1 MKILFTNLLLF
12 VGHFWIQSQHLTI
25 STSGQTGTSGT
36 NWSITGNTLNIASSG
51 SAHINTSVIT
61 NHLTNIGD
69 LTIVLPH
76 NGVNSRDL
84 YINNS
89 ITYTGSSARTLTFNI
104 TNDIIFAS
112 NMGIS
117 SSNASLNLVFRTAL
131 TLTNIDHGRIALNQ
145 STINT
150 NGGHL
155 WMGGGPTTATWN
167 GLTVGNSMART
178 WADNIAGISIINST
192 IITNGGHIYM
202 YGRSHNSSDDF
213 GSSNFGVNIE
223 NSSISS
229 TSGSITI
236 YGDVLGRYTNG
247 IGTRISSTS
256 STTTISATSGSIN
269 IGGWGSDQT
278 TNGNG
283 WRLGTSI
290 SGSSSTVKTI
300 ISSVSGNVQI
310 EGNAGFAATIND
322 KEGFVI
328 GGATEIISRSGN
340 ISLKGTNAL
349 ESSGQYCNS
358 IRFDPSNVSNSIRVG
373 FDGTNSY
380 TGNILIEGNSIY
392 QRYLHSSAG
401 SIAVQTTGTL
411 TIQPTG
417 TAFTYMRAD
426 NAGTLTYDN
435 DWNFGT
441 NLGGFVYGKTTN
453 TSALTY
459 NNSLRTNG
467 PMTFYTGSTQLG
479 VGVEMTADGAN
490 GHINFLSS
498 NGFGTVANSG
508 STRGKIM
515 ATGGGSININA
526 DSDNNNSG
534 TLDIDWLTIDGTS
547 GNVLLEC
554 AAFVWNTA
562 SQVALPEFY
571 SNGGALTIR
580 NTTSSNYDINTI
592 WFAMFGN
599 FGGITLG
606 REGGTG
612 AILLNSCTNCS
623 SSALNFGTTAFQV
636 AGPITAL
643 GGNIYANINLRSTN
657 SGSDILLKA
666 DKHIVVGANVG
677 VQSNNGDITFWSN
690 SNGVADPTDG
700 DFIGIYSG
708 VSINSANGLTNQTTG
723 GGTITIA
730 GGNTSQVLP
739 SGTVVPTAYAYSS
752 RTTNWIDPVLP
763 PGGVNFGE
771 KRSAV
776 GGLNT
781 VNIYSGGGNI
791 VIKGKS
797 SSSSAGIQWLSGPA
811 GATQVINSGNGTVTI
826 DGLSTSSTA
835 HGIEFMSYASVV
847 SPTIISSNT
856 SSSAIRIIGETFSTN
871 NRAGYL
877 GTVKLEANGTGGG
890 IEVNGKVASSSNY
903 AAIEAGTLNA
913 YALSGPITFISEG
926 GLGLKAGGVWGKGT
940 LASSSSNITLKS
952 DNISLYTATIET
964 TGTLTVESIGTSFA
978 SALTFPITN
987 LTVGNTVSGLT
998 LGKSTNTANIT
1009 LANATTI
1016 AGPITAYGGNIFA
1029 QQNLTSTLSGAAILL
1044 QATGY
1049 IDVSASDIIQTS
1061 NGNITLRANASGT
1074 ANTTTSAITLNS
1086 GSSLLSN
1093 GGNITLGGNFSGTQG
1108 AGLYAAS
1115 ARVNGSPGIL
1125 INNATISAAGGNIN
1139 IYGRCSTS
1147 YDDGIRLQA
1156 NINTTGAGSI
1166 GIYGDAFGGYNGTQ
1180 YFGGISF
1187 FNEVSR
1193 IEAVSGNV
1201 TLEGILTNSQSSE
1214 GYAINFYRSSGL
1226 TGQIKHIQILSQTG
1240 DIQIT
1245 ADRGSSIGG
1254 GIGHSSWGHI
1264 YFGSP
1269 SNNLY
1274 TASGDIKFTYSNLI
1288 QAANNG
1294 FKVKT
1299 TGAVTYEPV
1308 ANSFITAQTL
1318 PINSNY
1324 VLAENASRLTIGKT
1338 NNLANITIASAQ
1350 TIAGPIEISGGT
1362 LAINANLTST
1372 ATTDTG
1378 ITLNG
1383 QNIIQNSGIAVTTSG
1398 ANINYLASGFSS
1410 TSGVDNAI
1418 KIGDV
1423 SGARASINA
1432 GGGNISLTG
1441 SFGTTSTAGSTDFGI
1456 WLFST
1461 DVITSG
1467 TGSITLTGN
1476 ATNTLSTSSAYGIS
1490 MGNATVKTA
1499 SGAIT
1504 LNGTGGKAS
1513 TNSRGIVAD
1522 QYSNKIISA
1531 SGAITFNE
1539 IKPTGLTGTYTGF
1552 FMRPTT
1558 TVNTFIG
1565 ADGSEVS
1572 SSSSSVTIK
1581 GDRAS
1586 FETNGTFRNN
1596 INTSGAIVF
1605 ESVAN
1610 TFEADPSLTGLTIS
1624 GNPSSVRIGKTTNT
1638 ANITLGSAVTAAGPI
1653 SVYGGNIDI
1662 NNNLTST
1669 ANNAKILIKAS
1680 GQINTNNTR
1689 TFQTNN
1695 GDFILWSDADNSNGG
1710 RIWLGLNNT
1719 INTAN
1724 GSISNGLSGGGKI
1737 VLAGG
1742 LDNGANGGTAND
1754 DIPDGFA
1761 SNNSSIGVYLGNT
1774 SSNYTQMYS
1783 GGGDIL
1789 IKGASTF
1796 ASATND
1802 GTGLWSDGRWLANSG
1817 KGAISIHGT
1826 STHFFGINFSAPLN
1840 NISSGNKHIEFV
1852 SDKSTGNAVEVTGS
1866 SNASYGVVF
1875 NYENPKEVL
1884 ATGGGAITIT
1894 GTGGALQG
1902 IFLQNTDILST
1913 SGSITMNG
1921 GSNGIRVASSG
1932 VRIGSR
1938 LSTAITSSTSNIKWT
1953 ANSLDLINL
1962 SSGFSNNFSTSG
1974 NVTIEPF
1981 SNSFTNAIS
1990 YPITNL
1996 SVENT
2001 VSGLTLG
2008 KSTNTANI
2016 TFGSTTSIAGPITAF
2031 GGTIAVNENI
2041 ASSNGSTISLYGNAL
2056 TFGTNKTVA
2065 SSGQLVVAPQTASN
2079 SIGLGGAA
2087 GTLAIP
2093 ASYFSTNFADGF
2105 SNIQIGSNSQTG
2117 NIAANTFT
2125 LRDNVTVLTT
2135 GSLTL
2140 GGKPILGNNNVT
2152 LGSAISSISGTP
2164 THYFQTNGTG
2174 TVKRSIGNNAN
2185 LLFPIGNTSYNPIT
2199 ITNKTG
2205 TADTFSISILDTAYL
2220 NGSSTGNITSPY
2232 VKRTWNISKNTP
2244 TSNAGSGVDF
2254 TFQWN
2259 ANEVVGTLTNP
2270 TLNHHNGSGWNIPTM
2285 GTTSVS
2291 GNSLTYT
2298 GYKGSFSPFAI
2309 GGSNVGALPIE
2320 LKSFNTACQ
2329 SDYVQVDWTTAS
2341 EKNNKMFE
2349 LYKSDNAVDWSLIH
2363 TTDGQGDK
2371 ASETNYQF
2379 MDNDKK
2385 LAYYRLK
2392 DIDFDGIENWS
2403 QIIFAD
2409 CKNESTQIEV
2419 YPNPATEF
2427 IKVILPYEENTTLN
2441 ILSMEGKILKT
2452 LPLVSKNNLINIKD
2466 LTVGIY
2472 LMELSNKTLNKRI
2485 RFVKK

>member
-1 MKILFTNLLLF
+1 LKTKFIFLLVTCLFNLNA
-12 VGHFWIQSQHLTI
+12 QTLTI
-25 STSGQTGTSGT
+25 SSSGEDGSSTRT
-36 NWSITGNTLNIASSG
+36 NWSISGTTLTVTGTANIRASVIANALASGNLSILGNTATFNVTLSEIITATGNNLLTVAS
-51 SAHINTSVIT
+51 ATNTGTIT
-61 NHLTNIGD
+61 
-69 LTIVLPH
+69 
-76 NGVNSRDL
+76 VNAAISL
-84 YINNS
+84 AGAAI
-89 ITYTGSSARTLTFNI
+89 FN
-104 TNDIIFAS
+104 
-112 NMGIS
+112 
-117 SSNASLNLVFRTAL
+117 SNAFVLGDGI
-131 TLTNIDHGRIALNQ
+131 NISTSTPSAI
-145 STINT
+145 TINT
-150 NGGHL
+150 NLNFSTSGSTRRTISSAGGDIIIHADKDANGSGVLDLDYLTINPGVGNIIIRGETAAFNIGSTDGPYINGTGSFTFESSDASFGQLIYTSWFQLDQDNNGISGLTLGKIGSSANIEQNTNFTIAGHVNYYGGFVNVIGTLTSTSGNILLKGISNNNPCVNISSSGGITKSVGIGTLTLQGHARVINSGTISATGTGRLNVVMWSDFDNSNNDGGASHGGTITTNGGHV
-155 WMGGGPTTATWN
+155 WMGGSNSNGGSYAWN
-167 GLTVGNSMART
+167 GLTVG
-178 WADNIAGISIINST
+178 DGPSIGST
-192 IITNGGHIYM
+192 NYN
-202 YGRSHNSSDDF
+202 HNPLDLF
-213 GSSNFGVNIE
+213 
-223 NSSISS
+223 
-229 TSGSITI
+229 GSITTSNGHVFI
-236 YGDVLGRYTNG
+236 WAGDG
-247 IGTRISSTS
+247 IGGSALVASSN
-256 STTTISATSGSIN
+256 ASIN
-269 IGGWGSDQT
+269 
-278 TNGNG
+278 
-283 WRLGTSI
+283 
-290 SGSSSTVKTI
+290 SG
-300 ISSVSGNVQI
+300 
-310 EGNAGFAATIND
+310 
-322 KEGFVI
+322 
-328 GGATEIISRSGN
+328 SGN
-340 ISLKGTNAL
+340 ITLMAD
-349 ESSGQYCNS
+349 E
-358 IRFDPSNVSNSIRVG
+358 V
-373 FDGTNSY
+373 Y
-380 TGNILIEGNSIY
+380 TTSTFPIT
-392 QRYLHSSAG
+392 
-401 SIAVQTTGTL
+401 TTGTISLVPNVGSYATAL
-411 TIQPTG
+411 TLG
-417 TAFTYMRAD
+417 
-426 NAGTLTYDN
+426 GTLTSG
-435 DWNFGT
+435 NFS
-441 NLGGFVYGKTTN
+441 FN
-453 TSALTY
+453 TSHY
-459 NNSLRTNG
+459 
-467 PMTFYTGSTQLG
+467 
-479 VGVEMTADGAN
+479 
-490 GHINFLSS
+490 
-498 NGFGTVANSG
+498 
-508 STRGKIM
+508 
-515 ATGGGSININA
+515 
-526 DSDNNNSG
+526 
-534 TLDIDWLTIDGTS
+534 
-547 GNVLLEC
+547 
-554 AAFVWNTA
+554 
-562 SQVALPEFY
+562 
-571 SNGGALTIR
+571 
-580 NTTSSNYDINTI
+580 
-592 WFAMFGN
+592 
-599 FGGITLG
+599 
-606 REGGTG
+606 
-612 AILLNSCTNCS
+612 
-623 SSALNFGTTAFQV
+623 
-636 AGPITAL
+636 
-643 GGNIYANINLRSTN
+643 
-657 SGSDILLKA
+657 
-666 DKHIVVGANVG
+666 
-677 VQSNNGDITFWSN
+677 
-690 SNGVADPTDG
+690 
-700 DFIGIYSG
+700 
-708 VSINSANGLTNQTTG
+708 NGLRIN
-723 GGTITIA
+723 
-730 GGNTSQVLP
+730 NM
-739 SGTVVPTAYAYSS
+739 
-752 RTTNWIDPVLP
+752 
-763 PGGVNFGE
+763 
-771 KRSAV
+771 SAV
-776 GGLNT
+776 GGLTIGRTEELFSN
-781 VNIYSGGGNI
+781 GNPI
-791 VIKGKS
+791 VFGNS
-797 SSSSAGIQWLSGPA
+797 S
-811 GATQVINSGNGTVTI
+811 NVTI
-826 DGLSTSSTA
+826 
-835 HGIEFMSYASVV
+835 
-847 SPTIISSNT
+847 
-856 SSSAIRIIGETFSTN
+856 
-871 NRAGYL
+871 
-877 GTVKLEANGTGGG
+877 
-890 IEVNGKVASSSNY
+890 
-903 AAIEAGTLNA
+903 
-913 YALSGPITFISEG
+913 
-926 GLGLKAGGVWGKGT
+926 
-940 LASSSSNITLKS
+940 
-952 DNISLYTATIET
+952 
-964 TGTLTVESIGTSFA
+964 A
-978 SALTFPITN
+978 SAL
-987 LTVGNTVSGLT
+987 S
-998 LGKSTNTANIT
+998 
-1009 LANATTI
+1009 I
-1016 AGPITAYGGNIFA
+1016 AGPISVYGDNIFA
-1029 QQNLTSTLSGAAILL
+1029 QQNLTATANGAAILL

-1049 IDVSASDIIQTS
+1049 IDISASDIIQTS

-1074 ANTTTSAITLNS
+1074 AVVLPNSTIGVITLNS

-1093 GGNITLGGNFSGTQG
+1093 GGNITLGGNFTGTQG

-1115 ARVNGSPGIL
+1115 SRVGGAPGIL
-1125 INNATISAAGGNIN
+1125 ISNATLNAAGGNIN

-1156 NINTTGAGSI
+1156 TITTTGAGSI
-1166 GIYGDAFGGYNGTQ
+1166 GLYGDAFGGYNGTQ
-1180 YFGGISF
+1180 YFGGITF
-1187 FNEVSR
+1187 FNEASR
-1193 IEAVSGNV
+1193 IEAVNGNV

-1269 SNNLY
+1269 LNNSY
-1274 TASGDIKFTYSNLI
+1274 NASGDIKFTYSNLI

-1308 ANSFITAQTL
+1308 ANSFIAAQTL

-1324 VLAENASRLTIGKT
+1324 VLAESASRLTIGKT

-1418 KIGDV
+1418 KIGDI

-1476 ATNTLSTSSAYGIS
+1476 ATNTLSTVTAYGIS
-1490 MGNATVKTA
+1490 MGNATLKTA

-1539 IKPTGLTGTYTGF
+1539 IKPTGLSGSYTGF

-1596 INTSGAIVF
+1596 INTSGAIVI
-1605 ESVAN
+1605 ESDADL
-1610 TFEADPSLTGLTIS
+1610 FEAAPALTGLTIS

-1796 ASATND
+1796 ASASND

-1817 KGAISIHGT
+1817 KGTISIQGT

-1894 GTGGALQG
+1894 GIGGGGLQG
-1902 IFLQNTDILST
+1902 IFFQNTDILST
-1913 SGSITMNG
+1913 SGEITMNG

-1938 LSTAITSSTSNIKWT
+1938 LSTAITSSTSNVKWT
-1953 ANSLDLINL
+1953 TNSIDLINL

-1996 SVENT
+1996 SVANT

-2008 KSTNTANI
+2008 KSTNTTNI
-2016 TFGSTTSIAGPITAF
+2016 TFGSTTTIAGPITAF
-2031 GGTIAVNENI
+2031 GGTIAINENI
-2041 ASSNGSTISLYGNAL
+2041 ASSNGSTISLFGNAL
-2056 TFGTNKTVA
+2056 TFGTNKIVT
-2065 SSGQLVVAPQTASN
+2065 SNNGQLIIAPQNASN
-2079 SIGLGGAA
+2079 TIGLGGAT
-2087 GTLAIP
+2087 GTLSLP
-2093 ASYFSTNFADGF
+2093 ASYFSTNFSDGF
-2105 SNIQIGSNSQTG
+2105 ANIQIGSNSQTG

-2125 LRDNVTVLTT
+2125 LRDNMTFLTS
-2135 GSLTL
+2135 GSLSL
-2140 GGKPILGNNNVT
+2140 GGKPVLGNNNIT
-2152 LGSAISSISGTP
+2152 LGSSISSITASASN
-2164 THYFQTNGTG
+2164 YFQTNGNG
-2174 TVKRSIGNNAN
+2174 KVMSILANNASR
-2185 LLFPIGNTSYNPIT
+2185 LFPVGNAFYNGVT
-2199 ITNKTG
+2199 ITNKTN
-2205 TADTFSISILDTAYL
+2205 ASDTFSVLIKDSVLG
-2220 NGSSTGNITSPY
+2220 NGAQGNAITTPHI
-2232 VKRTWNISKNTP
+2232 KATWDISKTNA
-2244 TSNAGSGVDF
+2244 NAGSGVDF
-2254 TFQWN
+2254 VFSWDTAQERGGISNFI
-2259 ANEVVGTLTNP
+2259 
-2270 TLNHHNGSGWNIPTM
+2270 LNHHNGTVWQIAT
-2285 GTTSVS
+2285 GTTGAIS
-2291 GNSLTYT
+2291 GSGTRTKTITHT
-2298 GYKGSFSPFAI
+2298 GYAGGFSPFAF
-2309 GGSNVGALPIE
+2309 GNTATPLPIE
-2320 LKSFNTACQ
+2320 LIAFNEKCTNDFIKIQ
-2329 SDYVQVDWTTAS
+2329 WTTAS

-2349 LYKSDNAVDWSLIH
+2349 LYRSDNAIDWSLIH

-2371 ASETNYQF
+2371 ASETNYQYI
-2379 MDNDKK
+2379 DNKK
-2385 LAYYRLK
+2385 QASYYRLK
-2392 DIDFDGIENWS
+2392 DIDYDGIENWS

-2409 CKNESTQIEV
+2409 CESNTSKTEV
-2419 YPNPATEF
+2419 YPNPASDY
-2427 IKVILPYEENTTLN
+2427 IKVTTAIDEKTILR
-2441 ILSMEGKILKT
+2441 IVSIDGRILKT
-2452 LPLVSKNNLINIKD
+2452 LPLVSEQTLVDI
-2466 LTVGIY
+2466 
-2472 LMELSNKTLNKRI
+2472 KTLVSGVYIIEIKNQKSTTTFKINKI
-2485 RFVKK
+2485 

>member
-1 MKILFTNLLLF
+1 MTKASFLTFFTILFANLY
-12 VGHFWIQSQHLTI
+12 SQHLTI
-25 STSGQTGTSGT
+25 SNSGQTGTSGT
-36 NWSITGNTLNIASSG
+36 NWSITGNTLNVGASG

-61 NHLTNIGD
+61 NHLTNTGD
-69 LTIVLPH
+69 LTIILPH

-84 YINNS
+84 YLNNS

-112 NMGIS
+112 NVGIS
-117 SSNASLNLVFRTAL
+117 SSNSSLNLVFRTAL

-178 WADNIAGISIINST
+178 WSDDLPGLWVENSILN
-192 IITNGGHIYM
+192 TNGGNVYLAGLSWNSNSNSGVN
-202 YGRSHNSSDDF
+202 YGVLVENSNISSASGNIEINGEVTGRYTNGNGTRIEATLGTTSITATTGSIIIRGSGSDQSPNDNSF
-213 GSSNFGVNIE
+213 RFGAIITGSSVTAKTI
-223 NSSISS
+223 ISS
-229 TSGSITI
+229 TSG
-236 YGDVLGRYTNG
+236 
-247 IGTRISSTS
+247 
-256 STTTISATSGSIN
+256 N
-269 IGGWGSDQT
+269 I
-278 TNGNG
+278 
-283 WRLGTSI
+283 
-290 SGSSSTVKTI
+290 
-300 ISSVSGNVQI
+300 QI
-310 EGNAGFAATIND
+310 EGNANFTATVND
-322 KEGFVI
+322 KEGLGV
-328 GGATEIISRSGN
+328 GGSTEIISRSGN
-340 ISLKGTNAL
+340 ISIRGTNTL

-426 NAGTLTYDN
+426 NAGTLTFDN

-508 STRGKIM
+508 NTRGKIM

-547 GNVLLEC
+547 GNVLLE
-554 AAFVWNTA
+554 AASFIWNTA

-580 NTTSSNYDINTI
+580 NTTSSNYDINTS
-592 WFAMFGN
+592 WFAMFGT
-599 FGGITLG
+599 FGGVTLG

-612 AILLNSCTNCS
+612 AISLNSCTNCS
-623 SSALNFGTTAFQV
+623 SSALNFGTSAFQV
-636 AGPITAL
+636 AGPINAL

-690 SNGVADPTDG
+690 SNGVADATDG
-700 DFIGIYSG
+700 DFIGIQNA
-708 VSINSANGLTNQTTG
+708 VVINSANGSTTQTTG
-723 GGTITIA
+723 GGTITMA
-730 GGNTSQVLP
+730 GGTTTQTLA
-739 SGTVVPTAYAYSS
+739 SGTIVPTGYAYSN
-752 RTTNWIDPVLP
+752 RTTNWGPLLP
-763 PGGVNFGE
+763 PGGVNFGF
-771 KRSAV
+771 STAAN
-776 GGLNT
+776 GQ
-781 VNIYSGGGNI
+781 VNSLSIYSGGGNI
-791 VIKGKS
+791 LIKGKS
-797 SSSSAGIQWLSGPA
+797 HSSSAGIQWFSGSA
-811 GATQVINSGNGTVTI
+811 GATQIINSGKGTI
-826 DGLSTSSTA
+826 LFDGLATSTNA

-871 NRAGYL
+871 NRAGYQ
-877 GTVKLEANGTGGG
+877 GTVKLEANGSGGG

-903 AAIEAGTLNA
+903 GAIEAGGILAFAT
-913 YALSGPITFISEG
+913 SGPITLISEG
-926 GLGLKAGGVWGKGT
+926 GLGLKAGGTWGKGT
-940 LASSSSNITLKS
+940 LASSSSNITLRS
-952 DNISLYTATIET
+952 DNISLYAATIET
-964 TGTLTVESIGTSFA
+964 TGTLTVESLGTSFA

-998 LGKSTNTANIT
+998 IGKSTNTANIT
-1009 LANATTI
+1009 FANATTI
-1016 AGPITAYGGNIFA
+1016 AGPITAYGGDIFA

-1269 SNNLY
+1269 SNNSY
-1274 TASGDIKFTYSNLI
+1274 TASGDIKFTYSNLS

-1308 ANSFITAQTL
+1308 ANSFITEQTL
-1318 PINSNY
+1318 PVNSNY
-1324 VLAENASRLTIGKT
+1324 VLAESASRLTIGKT
-1338 NNLANITIASAQ
+1338 NNLANITITSAQ
-1350 TIAGPIEISGGT
+1350 NIAGPIEISGGT

-1398 ANINYLASGFSS
+1398 ANINYLATDLS
-1410 TSGVDNAI
+1410 TTSAVDNAI
-1418 KIGDV
+1418 KIGLV
-1423 SGARASINA
+1423 SGTRASINA
-1432 GGGNISLTG
+1432 GGGNVSLTG
-1441 SFGTTSTAGSTDFGI
+1441 SFGTSSIAGSTDYGI
-1456 WLFST
+1456 WLFNS

-1467 TGSITLTGN
+1467 TGSISLTGD

-1539 IKPTGLTGTYTGF
+1539 IKPTGLSGSYTGF

-1610 TFEADPSLTGLTIS
+1610 TFEADPSLNGLTIS

-1669 ANNAKILIKAS
+1669 SNIAKILIKAS
-1680 GQINTNNTR
+1680 GQINTNDTR

-1695 GDFILWSDADNSNGG
+1695 GDFILWSDADNNNGG
-1710 RIWLGLNNT
+1710 RIWLGSNNI

-1754 DIPDGFA
+1754 DIPDGFV
-1761 SNNSSIGVYLGNT
+1761 SNNSSIGVYLGNS

-1783 GGGDIL
+1783 GGGNIL

-1796 ASATND
+1796 ASSTNG
-1802 GTGLWSDGRWLANSG
+1802 GTGLWSEGRWLANAG

-1826 STHFFGINFSAPLN
+1826 STHFFGINFSFPSS
-1840 NISSGNKHIEFV
+1840 NISTGNKHIEFV
-1852 SDKSTGNAVEVTGS
+1852 SDKSSGNAVEITGS

-1875 NYENPKEVL
+1875 NYENPKEVR

-1894 GTGGALQG
+1894 GTGGGGLQG

-1932 VRIGSR
+1932 TRIGSR
-1938 LSTAITSSTSNIKWT
+1938 TSSPITSSTSNIKWI
-1953 ANSLDLINL
+1953 ANSLDLITL

-1974 NVTIEPF
+1974 NVTIEPS

-1990 YPITNL
+1990 YPMTNL
-1996 SVENT
+1996 SVANT

-2008 KSTNTANI
+2008 KSTNTTNI
-2016 TFGSTTSIAGPITAF
+2016 TFGATTNIAGPITAF
-2031 GGTIAVNENI
+2031 GGTIAVNENMT
-2041 ASSNGSTISLYGNAL
+2041 SSNGSTISLFGNSL
-2056 TFGTNKTVA
+2056 TFGTNKTVT
-2065 SSGQLVVAPQTASN
+2065 SNNGLLIIAPQTASTT
-2079 SIGLGGAA
+2079 IGLGGAA

-2093 ASYFSTNFADGF
+2093 ASYFSTNFSDGF
-2105 SNIQIGSNSQTG
+2105 SNIQIGSNTQTG

-2125 LRDNVTVLTT
+2125 LRDNMTFLTS

-2140 GGKPILGNNNVT
+2140 GGKPVLGNNNIT
-2152 LGSAISSISGTP
+2152 LGDAISSISASASN
-2164 THYFQTNGTG
+2164 YFQTNGNGKVMSTLA
-2174 TVKRSIGNNAN
+2174 NNASR
-2185 LLFPIGNTSYNPIT
+2185 LFPVGNAFYNGVT
-2199 ITNKTG
+2199 ITNKTNIS
-2205 TADTFSISILDTAYL
+2205 DTFSVLIKDSVLGNGDT
-2220 NGSSTGNITSPY
+2220 GRQITTPH
-2232 VKRTWNISKNTP
+2232 VKATWDISKNNT
-2244 TSNAGSGVDF
+2244 NGGNGVDF
-2254 TFQWN
+2254 DFNWSASQELGGISTF
-2259 ANEVVGTLTNP
+2259 V
-2270 TLNHHNGSGWNIPTM
+2270 LNHHNDTVWQIASGTA
-2285 GTTSVS
+2285 GSVS
-2291 GNSLTYT
+2291 GTTTKSMSHT
-2298 GYKGSFSPFAI
+2298 GYMGRFSPFAF
-2309 GGSNVGALPIE
+2309 GPGVTPLPVE
-2320 LKSFNTACQ
+2320 LIKFNATCQ
-2329 SDYVQVDWTTAS
+2329 SDYIQIDWTTAS
-2341 EKNNKMFE
+2341 EIRNKAFE
-2349 LYKSDNAVDWSLIH
+2349 LFKSDDAQDWKLIH
-2363 TTDGQGDK
+2363 TEAGQGSK
-2371 ASETNYQF
+2371 STETQYAF
-2379 MDNDKK
+2379 KDLDKK
-2385 LAYYRLK
+2385 TSYYRLK
-2392 DIDFDGIENWS
+2392 DIDDDGIENWS
-2403 QIIFAD
+2403 QIIFTD
-2409 CKNESTQIEV
+2409 CKNDVSDIQV
-2419 YPNPATEF
+2419 YPNPASDY
-2427 IKVILPYEENTTLN
+2427 IKVIASISENTTLN
-2441 ILSMEGKILKT
+2441 IINLEGKIIKT
-2452 LPLVSKNNLINIKD
+2452 MPLISNQNVVSVKE
-2466 LTVGIY
+2466 LTNGIY
-2472 LMELSNKTLNKRI
+2472 FIEINSIDNKQQLKFI
-2485 RFVKK
+2485 KK